1 MRPNTH
7 KKSRRAE
14 SGFSTV
20 QKFFIVVSVVVVIGG
35 VYFGFSVLGGTQ
47 VGLTLRS
54 QQVLEDGLLLHW
66 TFDGK
71 DMDYSQTSA
80 EVRDS
85 SGQGNHGDLLGN

>member
-1 MRPNTH
+1 MLSNTH
-7 KKSRRAE
+7 KKSRE
-14 SGFSTV
+14 MKSGFSTV
-20 QKFFIVVSVVVVIGG
+20 QKFIIVAFVVSGIGAA
-35 VYFGFSVLGGTQ
+35 YFGFRALGETQ

-71 DMDYSQTSA
+71 DMDFSQASA